1 MCGIVGYV
9 GKRQAAPIL
18 LASLAAL
25 EYRGYDSAGIAVRD
39 GDSLTEIVK
48 AKGNIINLMEKT
60 DQGNSLKGSCG
71 IGHTRWATHGD
82 ASERNAHPHVSCNH
96 TKDGEGLLNCEVIG
110 VHNGIIENY
119 EELKTKLER
128 HGYVFYSDTDSEVVI
143 KLIDYYYKKYAHT
156 CVDALAKT
164 MVRVRGTY
172 ALEVMFF
179 DHPNE
184 IWLAKNESPM
194 VIGVEKD
201 ESFIAS
207 DTSTLLSH
215 TRTVYDINDLEMACV
230 KAGEVHF
237 YDLNG
242 DEVPKESTYI
252 SWEIDSPQKGG
263 YEHFMMKEIHDQVEA
278 TRDTLQSILKDNHID
293 FSSIGLSDE
302 ALSSFDSITLVG
314 CGSAW
319 HAANVGQ
326 YVIEDLAKVPVRVE
340 LSSEFRYRNPV
351 LSKNTLFVVL
361 SQSGETIDS
370 LAALTLAKKQGLKT
384 LAIVNVKGSYIARV
398 ADHVLY
404 TEAGR
409 EIALASTKAY
419 SAQLIALYCLAIKL
433 ATLHTSLD
441 EKYYV
446 EQLKL
451 IPSKIETIL
460 KDDTQ
465 IQQLASKISYL
476 HHIFFIGRGI
486 DYASCMEGS
495 LKLKETS
502 YLHSEAYAA
511 GELKHGPMALIE
523 EGSVVIGILT
533 QKEIYKKTL
542 SNMLE
547 CQARGAELVEIV
559 SDHILLEKDGHTRIV
574 IPEVEEHF
582 MASLVIVPLQ
592 LLSYY
597 VAVSKGLSVDNPRHL
612 AKSVTVE

>member
-39 GDSLTEIVK
+39 GDSLTKIVK

-82 ASERNAHPHVSCNH
+82 ASERNAHPHVSCNN

-194 VIGVEKD
+194 VIGVEKE

-242 DEVPKESTYI
+242 DEVSKESTYI

-278 TRDTLQSILKDNHID
+278 TRDTLNSILKDNHID

-302 ALSSFDSITLVG
+302 DLSSFDSITLVG

-433 ATLHTSLD
+433 GTLHTSLD

-476 HHIFFIGRGI
+476 HYIFFIGRGI

-533 QKEIYKKTL
+533 QKLIYKKTF

-547 CQARGAELVEIV
+547 CQARGAELVEII
-559 SDHILLEKDGHTRIV
+559 SDHIPLEKDGHTRII